1 MGAALSR
8 ATTTDQPGLV
18 QRKAA
23 RIQHSAALPSL
34 AIENGPGGEGSRP
47 GPHLGGQVLTGLAH
61 RDRFKDYFDGSKTV
75 SIT

>member
-1 MGAALSR
+1 MNLTSRNLLEGTAALGAA
-8 ATTTDQPGLV
+8 
-18 QRKAA
+18 
-23 RIQHSAALPSL
+23 AALPSL